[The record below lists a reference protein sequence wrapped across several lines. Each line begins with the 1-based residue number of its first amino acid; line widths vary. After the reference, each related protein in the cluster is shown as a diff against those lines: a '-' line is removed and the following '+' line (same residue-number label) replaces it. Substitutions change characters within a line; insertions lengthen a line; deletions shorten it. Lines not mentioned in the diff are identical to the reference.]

1 MRFHTTAAMILVLM
15 TAGRA
20 SAQTDAAIPAVT
32 PPVKTPADGQSA
44 ENAKR
49 VLSVGDPAPPIAV
62 SNWVKGDPVKEF
74 EKGRVYVVEFWATW
88 CPPCRESIPFL
99 TKVAKSVKLATVMSI
114 AASERKEKDGT
125 DKRLDNLK
133 EFVKKQGDKMG
144 FRVGFDPDRSM
155 AKQWMEAAERDQ
167 IPTAFIVGG
176 DGKIAWIGHPM
187 DMEKPLI
194 EAVQAVKAEIK
205 ARQKSPGKTPPKPD
219 SQTKNK

>member
-1 MRFHTTAAMILVLM
+1 MRFHATAALILVLM

-20 SAQTDAAIPAVT
+20 SAQSDAAIPAVT

-44 ENAKR
+44 ESAKR

-99 TKVAKSVKLATVMSI
+99 TKVAKSIKLATVMSI

-144 FRVGFDPDRSM
+144 FRVG
-155 AKQWMEAAERDQ
+155 RDQ

-219 SQTKNK
+219 ATTKSK